1 MDASTNI
8 ALEVFCIIISFLIMI
23 FFLLERAKTSRID
36 KYFIVMLTVNIVALT
51 ADMSSF
57 TFEGNPNCI
66 ALLYFVK
73 VLTYFCGYALFGMYI
88 EYTTEYI
95 GMYGHVP
102 RKLTMIGTGIA
113 LVYEILMV
121 VELFRHYLFIVDD
134 AGYYVKSPV
143 IWVVSGSGTF
153 LLFCFLI
160 FILVWARNMLETSM
174 LISLLSFAAL
184 PTIAGIVQLITK
196 NTALVYV
203 GVTLSLLVVYSTIH
217 KDTVNKLESAKNEL
231 EEARL
236 NLMFS
241 QIRPHF
247 MYNSLTAIAQLCTID
262 PKRAQRATIDFSNY
276 LRGNLDS
283 VNYTQPIPFSQELKH
298 LKTYLSL
305 ELMRFDDKLSV
316 EYDIETEDFL
326 VPVLSV
332 QPLVENAVKHGICKK
347 RDGGTVKISTRETED
362 SYIVEVADDGTGF
375 DPNAPLDDSKSHIG
389 VSSVRRRIESMMG
402 GTLEIVSEVGVGT
415 HSVLTIPKGKEQE

>member
-1 MDASTNI
+1 
-8 ALEVFCIIISFLIMI
+8 
-23 FFLLERAKTSRID
+23 
-36 KYFIVMLTVNIVALT
+36 
-51 ADMSSF
+51 
-57 TFEGNPNCI
+57 
-66 ALLYFVK
+66 
-73 VLTYFCGYALFGMYI
+73 
-88 EYTTEYI
+88 
-95 GMYGHVP
+95 MYGHVP

-160 FILVWARNMLETSM
+160 FILIWARNMLETSL

-362 SYIVEVADDGTGF
+362 SYIVEVADDGAGF